1 MMSNLDE
8 ARWMQRL
15 ESFENAL
22 SQLTDACAIT
32 EYSDL
37 ERAGLVQTFEFSFEF
52 AWNTLK
58 DLLFFEGY
66 DEKVPRSII
75 RKGFE
80 AGYLGEDDSEAL
92 LDALD
97 KRNLLSHTYRKEFAL
112 EAEALIKNSYHPALL
127 QLHATL
133 NERRR
138 R

>member
-15 ESFENAL
+15 ESFESAL
-22 SQLTDACAIT
+22 SQLTDACDIT

-37 ERAGLVQTFEFSFEF
+37 ERAGLVQTFEFSFEL

-66 DEKVPRSII
+66 DVPRSII
-75 RKGFE
+75 RKSFE
-80 AGYLGEDDSEAL
+80 AGYLAEDDGEAL

-97 KRNLLSHTYRKEFAL
+97 KRNLLSHTYRKELAL
-112 EAEALIKNSYHPALL
+112 EAEVLIRNSYHPALL
-127 QLHATL
+127 RLRATL

>member
-1 MMSNLDE
+1 MSNLDE

-15 ESFENAL
+15 ESFESAL

-37 ERAGLVQTFEFSFEF
+37 ERAGLVQTFEFSFEL

-75 RKGFE
+75 RKSFE

-97 KRNLLSHTYRKEFAL
+97 KRNLLSHTYRKELAL
-112 EAEALIKNSYHPALL
+112 EAEALIRNSYHPALL
-127 QLHATL
+127 QLRATL

-138 R
+138 Q

>member
-1 MMSNLDE
+1 MMSNSDE
-8 ARWMQRL
+8 TRWMQRL

-22 SQLTDACAIT
+22 SQLTDACAIAD
-32 EYSDL
+32 YSDL
-37 ERAGLVQTFEFSFEF
+37 ERAGLVQTFEFSFEL

-66 DEKVPRSII
+66 DDKVPRSII
-75 RKGFE
+75 RRSFE

-97 KRNLLSHTYRKEFAL
+97 KRNLLSHTYRKELAL
-112 EAEALIKNSYHPALL
+112 EAEALIKNRYHPALL
-127 QLHATL
+127 RLHDTL
-133 NERRR
+133 NARRR

>member
-37 ERAGLVQTFEFSFEF
+37 ERAGLVQTFEFSFEL

-66 DEKVPRSII
+66 NEKTPRSII
-75 RKGFE
+75 RKSFE

-97 KRNLLSHTYRKEFAL
+97 KRNLLSHTYRKELAL
-112 EAEALIKNSYHPALL
+112 EAEALIRNSYHPALL
-127 QLHATL
+127 QLRSTL

>member
-15 ESFENAL
+15 ESFESAL
-22 SQLTDACAIT
+22 SQLTDACDIT

-37 ERAGLVQTFEFSFEF
+37 ERAGLVQTFEFSFEL

-66 DEKVPRSII
+66 DEKAPRSVI
-75 RKGFE
+75 RKSFE
-80 AGYLGEDDSEAL
+80 AGYLGEDDCEAL

-97 KRNLLSHTYRKEFAL
+97 KRNLLSHTYRKELAL
-112 EAEALIKNSYHPALL
+112 EAEALIRNGYHPALL
-127 QLHATL
+127 RLRATL